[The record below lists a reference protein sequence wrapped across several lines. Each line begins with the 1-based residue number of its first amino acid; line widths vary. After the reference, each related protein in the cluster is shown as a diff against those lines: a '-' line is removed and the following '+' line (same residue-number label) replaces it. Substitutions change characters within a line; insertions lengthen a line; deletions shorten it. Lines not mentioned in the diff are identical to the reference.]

1 MEEQIRN
8 YQRILKTNPTDVP
21 AFTALE
27 EIYQGKDRW
36 RDLVTLYEDRAR
48 VLVDADAARAV
59 REKCAA
65 IYHHKMGDLAKATVC
80 YEGILRTQSDHRAA
94 LQGLADIFSR
104 RNEWPKLAE
113 VLERLAA
120 LAAEPE
126 ERARL
131 FARLGVLY
139 RDTLKRRDK
148 ALVAFGHALRASE
161 RQPEVYA
168 ALRELYT
175 ELGWFE
181 RAHEL
186 LEREAAAFPEN
197 AEGMARAFLSF
208 GEALLEE
215 PLFSDTCQK
224 VLEKARSLLPQ
235 PGPAEEALRKLEAIR
250 SDWKAR
256 VKALRVEAIEAP
268 DKTRA
273 VHLYRQIAELAF
285 IHGGSDAEIEENL
298 GKCVLLQ
305 PGNPR
310 LLLFMER
317 YYLERKRTKELL
329 DRLGDMAGK
338 VKDRRVAILIL
349 ERLAML
355 SVVHLQDRKT
365 SIETYRRMLQLE
377 PDNPSAVSCLIE
389 TYQEE
394 GRWAE
399 VVDLL
404 KGQVERQT
412 DPVQRADLLFQIAR
426 VTMEQLRDPQAA
438 ALLYEEIL
446 RLSPQN
452 LAAAQS
458 LGKIYEKKGEP
469 EALVR
474 CLEIELAHAREKKET
489 LRLLDRLIELHR
501 DERKEAGRAFE
512 TVLRALQ
519 VDPSR
524 KKTLKEALSLAE
536 ATGRFQDLA
545 AAMRSVLD
553 AHGLSGKHR
562 LEMLGMLAAIAE
574 TRLDNAQEAIRAYQE
589 ILAEDGKN
597 LSALEALERL
607 QKESG
612 GSVELV
618 GIYQRQL
625 ELVTGKEKRREL
637 LFKLADIFQNRMA
650 DFGRAAET
658 CRQIL
663 ELDPR
668 DADAWLH
675 LADLEERESRWENA
689 AKALER
695 VVSLL
700 ADPAAIQ
707 RVKVRLAGI
716 YEQRLG
722 DTERALQICNEV
734 LSSDHLENELAP
746 ATVGILERLQGRGV
760 SPLRIAEILQPY
772 YALAGDWRRHID
784 MLEVRLE
791 GSSSVEE
798 RVRLYQRIAQV
809 YEEELAQ
816 PEAAFS
822 AYIRA
827 FMENPERPEL
837 LEALLRLAQDVGRQ
851 EALAAALESVLQKVK
866 EPDFEIRIN
875 RMLGQLYRER
885 LNRSANAVAAYR
897 RILERMPGD
906 ESALAALSDVFRAE
920 RRFDELSAVLRSR
933 LQSVADAAA
942 RVPLLRELGDI
953 TDAELHDRPAAIE
966 CFSTLRELVPDDVEV
981 LRRLDGLLEKEGRWP
996 DLARVL
1002 EEEIRL
1008 LPAEASEL
1016 ELRLGRVRAERMEE
1030 RRHAVADYQ
1039 KVLAERP
1046 DDPRAIEGLEA
1057 LLGRPDSA
1065 PLAAASLIPIYERK
1079 NEWAKLAAALE
1090 IRAESLEDA
1099 ADRVRVWLRTAEIF
1113 ERQLGQQDRAI
1124 SALRRAFRADPGR
1137 QDVLANLE
1145 RLADK
1150 AGAPEELAG
1159 AIEESLTRELPPDR
1173 MVFFLQHLARIY
1185 RDKLRRPDLAATS
1198 LRRLLDV
1205 DPQNGAA
1212 LASLEAY
1219 YREYKAFQ
1227 DLAWVLAR
1235 QAELAAR
1242 PEERGDLLT
1251 QVAQIREEQLSD
1263 MEGAIQAFQQVLTVN
1278 PDDLA
1283 TLRQL
1288 DRLYQATGRWEDD
1301 ARLLP
1306 RLCEL
1311 SKNAA
1316 AVVEYLSRLAAIY
1329 AERLSDPRQAV
1340 VINARVLELK
1350 PAHPEAVAALE
1361 GLLRDE
1367 RARMAAAEVL
1377 EGVYRQA
1384 SEWRKLAGILE
1395 LHLAAT
1401 ADAANRLELH
1411 ARLREIYEQKI
1422 GEKALAFNVTA
1433 RAFREVPQDEGVRR
1447 ELLRQAVES
1456 GFFEELLQVFQD
1468 AADRLVG
1475 TDLSFDLRKQIARI
1489 LEQNL
1494 NRRAE
1499 AVQSWEKLLSVREN
1513 DAEVLEALE
1522 RLYREDGNFQA
1533 LVEIYRRQVQFS
1545 EDPARRKDLLF
1556 QMAACLSEGVQDLGA
1571 AVDVYRQILDLD
1583 PGDRRALK
1591 LLEQL
1596 LAVGGRWPEVA
1607 AALQAQLDLLG
1618 GVGEAA
1624 PDVAGRV
1631 DLLLRLGKV
1640 RFEYLHD
1647 GPGAVAA
1654 AQEAVQL
1661 LPGEPRVVEFLER
1674 LLGTEPTRGEAA
1686 RLLEPSYRASGDFK
1700 KLVAVLEVHLAARR
1714 ESRERLQVFR
1724 QIMQLYEGELKQK
1737 PMAFAVAVRAF
1748 RENVADE
1755 GIRADLERLA
1765 QETGSFEELAGV
1777 YEEAVSSAQ
1786 GTATGAIL
1794 ARRLAQLTES
1804 HLHAKDEAVSHWR
1817 QVLSADPDD
1826 LEALR
1831 ALERLFRE
1839 RGAFQELVGVLRHL
1853 AELEKNPEKR
1863 KDLYLEVAGL
1873 MEERLGHNDGAIEA
1887 YREILAEDANDMAV
1901 VKLLDRLLERQGRF
1915 EELAEVLRFE
1925 LERSPES
1932 ELLPLF
1938 LRLARLQRYHLGKPE
1953 LAVASLGEVLQR
1965 QASHPEALSE
1975 LCAMFDSGEVRP
1987 LAARLMAE
1995 HLEATG
2001 DHAHLAQALDV
2012 LADVSEDAAERKRHL
2027 LRLAALW
2034 DRRLGRKDQAF
2045 AALGRAFSEDPTDEK
2060 VRLGL
2065 ERLAE
2070 DLGDWNGLAAF
2081 YASRLE
2087 GLEDKHIELILHRR
2101 LAGLYGERLQNPEQA
2116 LVHLQAVSALDA
2128 KDSASLLALE
2138 AIYRQQNQFDAL
2150 IEVLRKRS
2158 KLSPNLEQAA
2168 AVLYEV
2174 AGIQEEKLGDPG
2186 GAIQTFRE
2194 IAQLQPRDI
2203 NALRMIDRLCQ
2214 QQARLK
2220 ELAEVIVAEIKLL
2233 DSLGDRAESLDLRFR
2248 LARLYEQEFG
2258 DLKRAGILYRD
2269 ILQADPAHS
2278 KTIEHLESL
2287 QAEGRLFE
2295 GAAGLLEV
2303 AYERTGNWK
2312 KYVDILEQQVRQS
2325 RVMARRVELLQ
2336 KMAQVQEQ
2344 RLNLKSLAFNT
2355 WVRVFHEDLGS
2366 ITAREQ
2372 LERLAAEEENLEAL
2386 AAVYEEE
2393 LDNIED
2399 AVVGAAVAL
2408 KLAEIHTQ
2416 TGGEWEDIVRF
2427 YKVATR
2433 FDGRNRAAWSALEG
2447 LYAQHERY
2455 DEQVEALS
2463 RLVDLAGEAR
2473 EQSDILF
2480 RLGSVLQDKLQNS
2493 ARAVGYFR
2501 RVLDL
2506 SPGHL
2511 DSLRALERAFA
2522 EQGNHEALFD
2532 TLKAHLESAQDADE
2546 RAELEARIADLAA
2559 GPLNRPDDAIALWQ
2573 KVLQADPRNRE
2584 AFQALDQL
2592 FEKAGRWAELSA
2604 HIESGMRSTNDPER
2618 IAALSS
2624 RLGWVKGEK
2633 LGELE
2638 EAMKNWQEVL
2648 RLDPKNQGA
2657 LQALRGLYTS
2667 SGQWDLLLQVL
2678 RKLVPLQ
2685 EDMLGVKQLRF
2696 QMAEILGEKLN
2707 RGAEA
2712 IEAAK
2717 RAQDIEPHT
2726 SEELERLGRIF
2737 QANEAWSDAVAVLE
2751 QAADLKTVPA
2761 DRIQALLDVAALW
2774 KERIGRPLGAAPA
2787 YEKVLEIDPSHDE
2800 AFRAVQDIYQAGK
2813 EWRRLAALLEKRQAA
2828 IRERKDRVVLMK
2840 TIAEIYER
2848 HLGQKPIAF
2857 ARYCAAFRED
2867 VGDDEVLTKLE
2878 LLADEIE
2885 DYDTLLE
2892 VLEYATSEVGGGSR
2906 AVKLYQK
2913 IASIHRSRL
2922 NQPEQAEAFL
2932 RKAISLDRRDV
2943 SSLDALAELY
2953 RDADRIGDLIQ
2964 ALESK
2969 YDRSDTLEARKDI
2982 LHQIARLQE
2991 ERLSRIDL
2999 AVDTLKR
3006 VLELDGR
3013 DTPAIQNL
3021 IRLYQQEA
3029 KWKELIQ
3036 ILRRAADQADERAVT
3051 VNYLAN
3057 IASIYETELQDDE
3070 QAIRAYQAV
3079 LEFEQSHLESLKALE
3094 RLFTRLDRFS
3104 ELLPVFEQQ
3113 VQLVPERDEKI
3124 KILSKMGTIYEERF
3138 GNAET
3143 ASACFDR
3150 ILELDPANLPAV
3162 KAQERLVRRLGDFN
3176 RLIDLYYRH
3185 IQLTD
3190 DRNEQVEIHLAIG
3203 DVWYREL
3210 SRVDKA
3216 EEVYAKALGID
3227 PRSRPAIHALGQ
3239 LYEKSGNWF
3248 NAIEMLSK
3256 EAELCGA
3263 TPEAVDLYYRQG
3275 KINEDM
3281 LLDSQAAREAYSHAL
3296 AIDPAYLPAIK
3307 ALKLI
3312 YYLDKE
3318 YDRYLEMMSQEAEYT
3333 EDIEEKTRL
3342 YFEIGKFVQDQGED
3356 TARAAQAYEEAL
3368 RLTANYLPAAKPL
3381 ADIYFRTEQW
3391 ERAETMMEVVVAG
3404 LDRNTESKELCRQ
3417 YYRLGYITEKLGKE
3431 DRALEH
3437 YRTSYELDATYL
3449 PALEGLG
3456 NALLKAEK
3464 WEEAYRIY
3472 QTILIHHRNSLSD
3485 AEVAEIHWQIGD
3497 VNYRMGELDRAQASF
3512 KKALEIDAG
3521 HLASLQYLFR
3531 IAEERQSWE
3540 EAYDFG
3546 TQMID
3551 SLDGEELYEHYLRL
3565 AALCREKLQDPFRA
3579 VDALLGAARAQPES
3593 LEPQTQLLALYTETR
3608 QFPKAVECLERIIQ
3622 IEARP
3627 RLLVGYH
3634 QQAGQLLR
3642 DELRDDLRAVEHFNA
3657 ALDLDPSAVQAFQAV
3672 VEILTRRK
3680 DWLQLRD
3687 NYIKMVK
3694 RLPVEARK
3702 TKLALWKDLGE
3713 LCRVVL
3719 RNLNEAIDA
3728 YRMIVTLDPEE
3739 VNSLATL
3746 GDLLAAKQGAT
3757 DEAIAVHHRVLAASA
3772 ERVASYRTLWKLYN
3786 NRKDYDKV
3794 YVLASILRYLK
3805 KADDEEN
3812 KIVAYFSKKAP
3823 ELAGRAINDKLWEEY
3838 LAHPGV
3844 KVPFTRIFGLLYRV
3858 APAMFLR
3865 EHKDVGLNRREHQ
3878 IDLARDRSLVAH
3890 NFRLA
3895 AKALGGP
3902 EVELFAL
3909 KDQEAPHLPGIALA
3923 LTRPTAV
3930 IAYRDVFR
3938 EDKKKHLL
3946 FYIGRQL
3953 SMVRP
3958 EFILACALPL
3968 SRLNDLLQAV
3978 CLHVDPR
3985 YKAEGDPK
3993 EIERARAGLKRALR
4007 EDGAAM
4013 LQRAVA
4019 DYLKNPRAFSLK
4031 NWLEAVEHSVNRC
4044 GFVVCND
4051 IPTAMGILKNEPA
4064 GITPMRPIQKI
4075 RELLV
4080 FMSSPQYL
4088 KLREVLALAVGS

>member
-1 MEEQIRN
+1 
-8 YQRILKTNPTDVP
+8 
-21 AFTALE
+21 
-27 EIYQGKDRW
+27 
-36 RDLVTLYEDRAR
+36 
-48 VLVDADAARAV
+48 VD
-59 REKCAA
+59 
-65 IYHHKMGDLAKATVC
+65 Y
-80 YEGILRTQSDHRAA
+80 S
-94 LQGLADIFSR
+94 
-104 RNEWPKLAE
+104 
-113 VLERLAA
+113 
-120 LAAEPE
+120 
-126 ERARL
+126 
-131 FARLGVLY
+131 
-139 RDTLKRRDK
+139 
-148 ALVAFGHALRASE
+148 
-161 RQPEVYA
+161 
-168 ALRELYT
+168 
-175 ELGWFE
+175 
-181 RAHEL
+181 
-186 LEREAAAFPEN
+186 
-197 AEGMARAFLSF
+197 
-208 GEALLEE
+208 
-215 PLFSDTCQK
+215 
-224 VLEKARSLLPQ
+224 
-235 PGPAEEALRKLEAIR
+235 
-250 SDWKAR
+250 
-256 VKALRVEAIEAP
+256 
-268 DKTRA
+268 
-273 VHLYRQIAELAF
+273 
-285 IHGGSDAEIEENL
+285 
-298 GKCVLLQ
+298 
-305 PGNPR
+305 
-310 LLLFMER
+310 
-317 YYLERKRTKELL
+317 
-329 DRLGDMAGK
+329 
-338 VKDRRVAILIL
+338 
-349 ERLAML
+349 
-355 SVVHLQDRKT
+355 
-365 SIETYRRMLQLE
+365 
-377 PDNPSAVSCLIE
+377 
-389 TYQEE
+389 
-394 GRWAE
+394 
-399 VVDLL
+399 
-404 KGQVERQT
+404 
-412 DPVQRADLLFQIAR
+412 
-426 VTMEQLRDPQAA
+426 
-438 ALLYEEIL
+438 
-446 RLSPQN
+446 
-452 LAAAQS
+452 
-458 LGKIYEKKGEP
+458 
-469 EALVR
+469 
-474 CLEIELAHAREKKET
+474 
-489 LRLLDRLIELHR
+489 
-501 DERKEAGRAFE
+501 
-512 TVLRALQ
+512 
-519 VDPSR
+519 
-524 KKTLKEALSLAE
+524 
-536 ATGRFQDLA
+536 
-545 AAMRSVLD
+545 
-553 AHGLSGKHR
+553 
-562 LEMLGMLAAIAE
+562 
-574 TRLDNAQEAIRAYQE
+574 
-589 ILAEDGKN
+589 
-597 LSALEALERL
+597 
-607 QKESG
+607 
-612 GSVELV
+612 
-618 GIYQRQL
+618 
-625 ELVTGKEKRREL
+625 
-637 LFKLADIFQNRMA
+637 
-650 DFGRAAET
+650 
-658 CRQIL
+658 
-663 ELDPR
+663 
-668 DADAWLH
+668 
-675 LADLEERESRWENA
+675 
-689 AKALER
+689 
-695 VVSLL
+695 
-700 ADPAAIQ
+700 
-707 RVKVRLAGI
+707 
-716 YEQRLG
+716 
-722 DTERALQICNEV
+722 
-734 LSSDHLENELAP
+734 
-746 ATVGILERLQGRGV
+746 
-760 SPLRIAEILQPY
+760 
-772 YALAGDWRRHID
+772 
-784 MLEVRLE
+784 
-791 GSSSVEE
+791 
-798 RVRLYQRIAQV
+798 
-809 YEEELAQ
+809 
-816 PEAAFS
+816 
-822 AYIRA
+822 
-827 FMENPERPEL
+827 
-837 LEALLRLAQDVGRQ
+837 
-851 EALAAALESVLQKVK
+851 
-866 EPDFEIRIN
+866 
-875 RMLGQLYRER
+875 
-885 LNRSANAVAAYR
+885 
-897 RILERMPGD
+897 
-906 ESALAALSDVFRAE
+906 
-920 RRFDELSAVLRSR
+920 
-933 LQSVADAAA
+933 
-942 RVPLLRELGDI
+942 
-953 TDAELHDRPAAIE
+953 
-966 CFSTLRELVPDDVEV
+966 
-981 LRRLDGLLEKEGRWP
+981 
-996 DLARVL
+996 
-1002 EEEIRL
+1002 
-1008 LPAEASEL
+1008 
-1016 ELRLGRVRAERMEE
+1016 
-1030 RRHAVADYQ
+1030 
-1039 KVLAERP
+1039 
-1046 DDPRAIEGLEA
+1046 
-1057 LLGRPDSA
+1057 
-1065 PLAAASLIPIYERK
+1065 
-1079 NEWAKLAAALE
+1079 
-1090 IRAESLEDA
+1090 
-1099 ADRVRVWLRTAEIF
+1099 
-1113 ERQLGQQDRAI
+1113 
-1124 SALRRAFRADPGR
+1124 R
-1137 QDVLANLE
+1137 QDVLASLE
-1145 RLADK
+1145 RLSEK
-1150 AGAPEELAG
+1150 AGAADELAG
-1159 AIEESLTRELPPDR
+1159 ALEEALGQELPPDR
-1173 MVFFLQHLARIY
+1173 AVFFLQNLARIY
-1185 RDKLRRPDLAATS
+1185 RDKIRRPDLAAAS
-1198 LRRLLDV
+1198 LRRLLDI
-1205 DPQNGAA
+1205 DPRNSAA
-1212 LASLEAY
+1212 LASLESY

-1227 DLAWVLAR
+1227 DLAWVLSR
-1235 QAELAAR
+1235 QAELVSR

-1251 QVAQIREEQLSD
+1251 QVAHIREEQLSD
-1263 MEGAIQAFQQVLTVN
+1263 LEGAIAAYQQVLQAN
-1278 PDDLA
+1278 PEDLA
-1283 TLRQL
+1283 SLRQL
-1288 DRLYQATGRWEDD
+1288 DRLFQATGRWEDD

-1316 AVVEYLSRLAAIY
+1316 AVVEYLTRLAAIY
-1329 AERLSDPRQAV
+1329 VERLADPRQAV
-1340 VINARVLELK
+1340 AINARVLELK
-1350 PAHPEAVAALE
+1350 PGHAEAISALE

-1367 RARMAAAEVL
+1367 HSRMAAAEVL
-1377 EGVYRQA
+1377 EGVYRQT
-1384 SEWRKLAGILE
+1384 SEWRKLTGILE
-1395 LHLAAT
+1395 LRLGASADPAVRLA
-1401 ADAANRLELH
+1401 LFGQ
-1411 ARLREIYEQKI
+1411 LREIYELKI

-1433 RAFREVPQDEGVRR
+1433 RAFREMPQDEGVRR
-1447 ELLRQAVES
+1447 DLARQAAEN
-1456 GFFEELLQVFQD
+1456 GFFEELHKVYQD
-1468 AADRLVG
+1468 VAERLVG
-1475 TDLSFDLRKQIARI
+1475 TDLAFDLRKQMARV

-1499 AVQSWEKLLSVREN
+1499 AVQAWEKMLATREN
-1513 DAEVLEALE
+1513 DPEVLEALE
-1522 RLYREDGNFQA
+1522 RLYREDGNFPS
-1533 LVEIYRRQVQFS
+1533 LVEVYRRQIQFA
-1545 EDPARRKDLLF
+1545 EDPVRRKDLLF
-1556 QMAACLSEGVQDLGA
+1556 QMAACLSEGVQDLDGA
-1571 AVDVYRQILDLD
+1571 VNVYRQILDID
-1583 PGDRRALK
+1583 PSDRRALK

-1607 AALQAQLDLLG
+1607 EALQAQLDLLG
-1618 GVGEAA
+1618 GPGAPA
-1624 PDVAGRV
+1624 PDAAGRV
-1631 DLLLRLGKV
+1631 DLLLRLGMI

-1647 GPGAVAA
+1647 APGALNT
-1654 AQEAVQL
+1654 AQEAIQL

-1674 LLGTEPTRGEAA
+1674 LLGAEPTRGEAA
-1686 RLLEPSYRASGDFK
+1686 RLLEPSYRATGDFK
-1700 KLVAVLEVHLAARR
+1700 KLVAVLEVHLASRQDP
-1714 ESRERLQVFR
+1714 RERLSVFR

-1755 GIRADLERLA
+1755 GIRSDLERLA

-1777 YEEAVSSAQ
+1777 YEEAVSAAQ
-1786 GTATGAIL
+1786 GTAAGAIL

-1804 HLHAKDEAVSHWR
+1804 HLQAKDEAVSHWR

-1826 LEALR
+1826 LEALQ

-1853 AELEKNPEKR
+1853 AGLEKNPERR

-1873 MEERLGHNDGAIEA
+1873 MEERLGHNDGAIDA
-1887 YREILAEDANDMAV
+1887 YREILAEDPNDMAV
-1901 VKLLDRLLERQGRF
+1901 VKLLDRLLERQGRHG
-1915 EELAEVLRFE
+1915 ELAEVLRFE

-1932 ELLPLF
+1932 ELIPLF
-1938 LRLARLQRYHLGKPE
+1938 LRMARLQRFHLGKPE
-1953 LAVASLGEVLQR
+1953 EAVAALAEVLKR
-1965 QASHPEALSE
+1965 QSAHPEALQE

-1987 LAARLMAE
+1987 LAARWMAE
-1995 HLEATG
+1995 HLEAVG
-2001 DHAHLAQALDV
+2001 DYAHLAQALDV
-2012 LADVSEDAAERKRHL
+2012 LADFSEEAAERKRHL
-2027 LRLAALW
+2027 LRLAALN

-2045 AALGRAFSEDPTDEK
+2045 AALGRAFQEDPTDEK

-2070 DLGDWNGLAAF
+2070 DLGDWSGLAAV
-2081 YASRLE
+2081 YSSRLE
-2087 GLEDKHIELILHRR
+2087 GLEDKGIVLILHRR
-2101 LAGLYGERLQNPEQA
+2101 LAGLYRERLGDNEKA
-2116 LVHLQAVSALDA
+2116 LAHLQAVAALDP
-2128 KDSASLLALE
+2128 KDGSSLMALE
-2138 AIYRQQNQFDAL
+2138 AIYRQNNQWDSL
-2150 IEVLRKRS
+2150 IDVLRKRS

-2174 AGIQEEKLGDPG
+2174 AGIQEQNLGDPG
-2186 GAIQTFRE
+2186 GAIATYRE

-2214 QQARLK
+2214 QQSRLK

-2233 DSLGDRAESLDLRFR
+2233 DALGDRGESLDLRFR

-2269 ILQADPAHS
+2269 ILQADPTHA

-2287 QAEGRLFE
+2287 QGEGRLFE

-2336 KMAQVQEQ
+2336 KIAQVQEQ
-2344 RLNLKSLAFNT
+2344 QLNLKSLAFNT

-2366 ITAREQ
+2366 ISAREQ
-2372 LERLAAEEENLEAL
+2372 LERLAAEEENLEGL

-2399 AVVGAAVAL
+2399 AVVGAAVAM
-2408 KLAEIHTQ
+2408 KLAEIHSQ

-2433 FDGRNRAAWSALEG
+2433 FDGRNRAAWAALER
-2447 LYAQHERY
+2447 LYGEEGRFG
-2455 DEQVEALS
+2455 EQVDALS
-2463 RLVDLAGEAR
+2463 RLVDLVDDPSEQAG
-2473 EQSDILF
+2473 ILF
-2480 RLGSVLQDKLQNS
+2480 RLGSVLQDKLQDAS
-2493 ARAVGYFR
+2493 RAVGYFR

-2511 DSLRALERAFA
+2511 DSLRALEKAFA

-2532 TLKAHLESAQDADE
+2532 TLKAHLEAVQDADE

-2573 KVLQADPRNRE
+2573 RALQADPRNRE
-2584 AFQALDQL
+2584 AFQALDRL
-2592 FEKAGRWAELSA
+2592 FEKAGRWAELAA
-2604 HIESGMRSTNDPER
+2604 HIEAGMRQTNDPER

-2638 EAMKNWQEVL
+2638 DAMKHWQEVL

-2657 LQALRGLYTS
+2657 LQALRSIYTS
-2667 SGQWDLLLQVL
+2667 SGQWEQLLQVL

-2707 RGAEA
+2707 RGDEA

-2717 RAQDIEPHT
+2717 RAQDIEPH
-2726 SEELERLGRIF
+2726 SPEDLERLGRIF
-2737 QANEAWSDAVAVLE
+2737 QANKAWSDAVTVLE

-2787 YEKVLEIDPSHDE
+2787 YEKILEIDPSHDE
-2800 AFRAVQDIYQAGK
+2800 AFRAVQDIYQSGK

-2867 VGDDEVLTKLE
+2867 IADDEVLTKLE
-2878 LLADEIE
+2878 QLADEIE

-2892 VLEYATSEVGGGSR
+2892 VLEYAASEVGGGSR

-2913 IASIHRSRL
+2913 IAGIHRNRL
-2922 NQPEQAEAFL
+2922 QQPEQAETFL
-2932 RKAISLDRRDV
+2932 RKAIALDRRDV
-2943 SSLDALAELY
+2943 TSLDALAELY
-2953 RDADRIGDLIQ
+2953 RDADRISDLIQ
-2964 ALESK
+2964 TLESK
-2969 YDRSDTLEARKDI
+2969 YDRSDTLEERKEI

-3006 VLELDGR
+3006 ILELDGR

-3036 ILRRAADQADERAVT
+3036 ILRRAADQADDRGVT
-3051 VNYLAN
+3051 VNYLYN
-3057 IASIYETELQDDE
+3057 IAGIYETELQDDE
-3070 QAIRAYQAV
+3070 QAIRSYQAV
-3079 LEFEQSHLESLKALE
+3079 LEFEPTHLESLRALE

-3113 VQLVPERDEKI
+3113 VQLIPEPREKI

-3138 GNAET
+3138 GNIET
-3143 ASACFDR
+3143 ASACFER
-3150 ILELDPANLPAV
+3150 ILELDPANLPAI
-3162 KAQERLVRRLGDFN
+3162 KAQERLIRRLGDFN

-3185 IQLTD
+3185 IQLSD

-3216 EEVYAKALGID
+3216 EEVFAKALAID

-3318 YDRYLEMMSQEAEYT
+3318 YDRYLEMMNQEAEHT

-3342 YFEIGKFVQDQGED
+3342 YFEIGKFIQDQGDD
-3356 TARAAQAYEEAL
+3356 TGRAAQAYEEAL
-3368 RLTANYLPAAKPL
+3368 RLTHNYLPAAKPL

-3391 ERAETMMEVVVAG
+3391 EQAETMMEVVVAG

-3521 HLASLQYLFR
+3521 HLASLQYLYR
-3531 IAEERQSWE
+3531 IAEERENWE

-3546 TQMID
+3546 TQM
-3551 SLDGEELYEHYLRL
+3551 LEAMDGDELYEHYLRL
-3565 AALCREKLQDPFRA
+3565 AAMCREKLQDPFRA
-3579 VDALLGAARAQPES
+3579 VDALLGAARVKPEA
-3593 LEPQTQLLALYTETR
+3593 LEPQTQLLALYGETR

-3687 NYIKMVK
+3687 NYIKMIK

-3719 RNLNEAIDA
+3719 RNLNESIDA
-3728 YRMIVTLDPEE
+3728 YRMIVTLDPED

-3746 GDLLAAKQGAT
+3746 GDLLAAKQGAA
-3757 DEAIAVHHRVLAASA
+3757 DEAIAVHHKVLAASA

-3786 NRKDYDKV
+3786 TRKEYDKV

-3823 ELAGRAINDKLWEEY
+3823 EMAGRAINDKLWEEY

-3865 EHKDVGLNRREHQ
+3865 EHKDVGLSRREHQ

-3895 AKALGGP
+3895 AKAGGGP

-3946 FYIGRQL
+3946 FYIGREL
-3953 SMVRP
+3953 AMIRP

-3978 CLHVDPR
+3978 CLQVDPR
-3985 YKAEGDPK
+3985 HKAEGDPK

-4007 EDGAAM
+4007 EDGAGI

-4019 DYLKNPRAFSLK
+4019 DYLKNPRAYSLK

-4044 GFVVCND
+4044 GFLVCND
-4051 IPTAMGILKNEPA
+4051 IATAMGILKNEPA

-4080 FMSSPQYL
+4080 FMSSPEYL